1 MATEYIIAQT
11 KNNIQFLQS
20 IDRISS
26 EDARQILSKLP
37 GPDRNLE
44 VRQNSPRSTSPAYGI
59 RGVGANSPSVPPRPS
74 ASNYRA
80 LWGFSGQVNLSW
92 LVSFHNISHRLTL
105 NRGLRIFPSMRG
117 RLYKSLTRQIRTG
130 GRGG

>member
-1 MATEYIIAQT
+1 MSPILQVDQATEYIISQT

-20 IDRISS
+20 TNKISS

-44 VRQNSPRSTSPAYGI
+44 VRQSSPPSTNVRPI
-59 RGVGANSPSVPPRPS
+59 LPRPG

-80 LWGFSGQVNLSW
+80 LWNY
-92 LVSFHNISHRLTL
+92 NED
-105 NRGLRIFPSMRG
+105 G
-117 RLYKSLTRQIRTG
+117 RVRFD
-130 GRGG
+130 